1 MSLLFEIQIDL
12 DISHG
17 LEATALN
24 KHTQKPVKENALY
37 YEDAFLSLYSKKD
50 FSKSY
55 HCKAQ
60 FQLARISKTL
70 LRSLLNFMRLG
81 GRYMK
86 TCKILYQIKSPN

>member
-37 YEDAFLSLYSKKD
+37 YEDAFLSLYSKITSPKVIIAKLRQS
-50 FSKSY
+50 FTE
-55 HCKAQ
+55 
-60 FQLARISKTL
+60 ISIIITEKPAAHPDQ
-70 LRSLLNFMRLG
+70 N
-81 GRYMK
+81 
-86 TCKILYQIKSPN
+86 Q